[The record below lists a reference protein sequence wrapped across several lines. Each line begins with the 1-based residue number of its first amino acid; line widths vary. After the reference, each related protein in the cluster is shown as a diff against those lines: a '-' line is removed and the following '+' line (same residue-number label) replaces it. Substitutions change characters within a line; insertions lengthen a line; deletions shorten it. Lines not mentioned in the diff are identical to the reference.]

1 MEEKKNPSF
10 LRAAEMKVKV
20 EEQAPVVQQQAPVEA
35 TVASSYVRASDSAA
49 TTKKPTVTVPKDM
62 IEKVMN
68 GEVSIEDIEEME
80 ETIEKPAV
88 EQPKQQSLKLKIS
101 PTPKTSTNVEEV
113 KKMLSKTKDEIPA
126 FESSEELEAP
136 VDISEFI
143 DTENNEVEVKKELA
157 KPEKEVKKAKKVD
170 ISNLTI
176 VNKNEMDKERD
187 LRQALFNNKAAF
199 QIVAV
204 QSGYMAKVSPLVH
217 KDIVNILYGNLGRYE
232 YKKSVYKTIHEKM
245 FDTSVGKM
253 SFDEWLKYTSV
264 EDMETFYY
272 GVYSSTFP
280 NEGSFRYTCSKC
292 GVEHDYKVNHA
303 NLIKTTDREH
313 MKRLIED
320 VSLNSTSIEKMREFS
335 LVGKGEAIQLTES
348 QLIIELKTPSLFDS
362 LEILR
367 TVPEKTIDKDTISVT
382 NMLYINR
389 VLIPSKESAY
399 TEEAGKTSILRII
412 DGLPINDANE
422 LQQAVFERVDKNR
435 ITYSI
440 KNIKCVECA
449 HEEKEIPLSIE
460 DILFTL
466 IFEKT
471 Q

>member
-1 MEEKKNPSF
+1 MEEKKNTSF
-10 LRAAEMKVKV
+10 LRASDMKVTV
-20 EEQAPVVQQQAPVEA
+20 EGDYSPPVQENKEPN
-35 TVASSYVRASDSAA
+35 TSFVRASSKQPSNTAS
-49 TTKKPTVTVPKDM
+49 VEVPEEMVQKL
-62 IEKVMN
+62 MN
-68 GEVSIEDIEEME
+68 GEVSIEDIEE
-80 ETIEKPAV
+80 ETVV
-88 EQPKQQSLKLKIS
+88 EQKQQPIKLKIAPS
-101 PTPKTSTNVEEV
+101 APKPQSTTNVNEV
-113 KKMLSKTKDEIPA
+113 KKMLSRA
-126 FESSEELEAP
+126 SEETPLKEASDELETSI
-136 VDISEFI
+136 DISEFI
-143 DTENNEVEVKKELA
+143 DTETAEDEVSIKET
-157 KPEKEVKKAKKVD
+157 KQSEKEIKRAKKVD
-170 ISNLTI
+170 ISNLTV

-280 NEGSFRYTCSKC
+280 NEGNFRYTCSKC

-320 VSLNSTSIEKMREFS
+320 VSLNSTSLEKMREFS
-335 LVGKGEAIQLTES
+335 LVGKGEAIQLSES

-399 TEEAGKTSILRII
+399 TEEAGKTAILRII

-422 LQQAVFERVDKNR
+422 LQNAVFERVDKNR

-449 HEEKEIPLSIE
+449 HEEKEIPISIE